1 MGRIMFSIIFSVDY
15 NFLTVIWL
23 WLMFGTACWAK
34 RNLGVRGPN
43 FESEVHQ
50 WADVVSLGV
59 LLRKGPAPPKPEVVM
74 DDVIDAPTS
83 VGRP

>member
-1 MGRIMFSIIFSVDY
+1 
-15 NFLTVIWL
+15 
-23 WLMFGTACWAK
+23 MFGTVCWVK

-43 FESEVHQ
+43 FESEVHR

-59 LLRKGPAPPKPEVVM
+59 LLRKGHRTTKPEVVM
-74 DDVIDAPTS
+74 DDVIDVPTS